1 MVCVGFSPTNKLT
14 FTQFEYILRRLDF
27 FPTFFATD
35 MGKWQFPPVPV
46 PLFLLWPLLVSEEEF
61 FSQWFIGG
69 EEEKRV
75 CSVRKKNGRR
85 PSLSRPAFW
94 RLVLFT
100 IFCKFFPML
109 WIHTICD
116 QKLCDW
122 LGNSFHFFFSRK
134 KHFKKYHM
142 TFNTWLGR
150 ERGPSLSIYPP
161 PPELSETKT
170 TAAAAARRR
179 TTKKTLPISRPNSAF
194 PSFLRRKENLG
205 VRTIVRPHNK
215 PPPPL
220 PHLKR

>member
-1 MVCVGFSPTNKLT
+1 
-14 FTQFEYILRRLDF
+14 
-27 FPTFFATD
+27 
-35 MGKWQFPPVPV
+35 MGKWQFPFLF
-46 PLFLLWPLLVSEEEF
+46 PLFLPWPLLVSEEEF

-100 IFCKFFPML
+100 FFCKFFPML

-122 LGNSFHFFFSRK
+122 LGNTFHFFS
-134 KHFKKYHM
+134 
-142 TFNTWLGR
+142 
-150 ERGPSLSIYPP
+150 
-161 PPELSETKT
+161 
-170 TAAAAARRR
+170 AAARNICRSIIWPLKLGWAEKGGLPSPYIRR
-179 TTKKTLPISRPNSAF
+179 AARAIWDEDDRGGGGGGGGGPQKKPSRSLAPLPNSVF
-194 PSFLRRKENLG
+194 PSFLRRRKLG
-205 VRTIVRPHNK
+205 CIVRPHNK

-220 PHLKR
+220 PHLKRYKSVRFDTI